1 MAKRSTTGGPRT
13 RRVTEEDLQRRREYL
28 SRAQREHMWQRR
40 ALITIGV
47 LIAISVVILAVA
59 LVYENLIR
67 PGQPVSTVNG
77 QEITTADFQSRV
89 RFLRWQTG
97 QQIRQLYELTGDPN
111 TVSQYASQLTNPISI
126 GSQVLDQMEEEI
138 LLKEEA
144 EARGIMIDEAAVDKR
159 VDEFMAQSRGL
170 TVPGAPT
177 ATPTTAPT
185 VTPTPLVSPTPS
197 AVPATAT
204 AAPSATPAEGE
215 AAVEA
220 TEAATE
226 QATEEAAA
234 ADATPTTEPTA
245 TATLPAAQIQ
255 ATLDQA
261 EKAYFENAQQGA
273 GVDRD
278 TVRAVFYF
286 DALQAALLDAIGSEA
301 PAEELQVHARH
312 ILIAFDPAS
321 VGQAAMPATEEQ
333 KAAALEKANTALSAL
348 QDGEPFADL
357 AASISDDTSSAQN
370 GGELDWQSP
379 DGFVPAFADAVK
391 TADLGAIV
399 GPIETEYGY
408 HIIQVLGREVRALTD
423 SQLSQRRSQLFSDW
437 LADRKAAAEIE
448 RSDNWLERIPEE
460 PTTNQLLG
468 DLLLVQ

>member
-1 MAKRSTTGGPRT
+1 
-13 RRVTEEDLQRRREYL
+13 VTEEDLQRRREYL

-126 GSQVLDQMEEEI
+126 GSQALDQMEEEI

-144 EARGIMIDEAAVDKR
+144 EARGITIDEAAVDKR

-204 AAPSATPAEGE
+204 ARRKQRPNRRPKKQPPPTRRQRPSQQRPPRCPPRRFRRRSTRPKKRTSRTRSKARAWIVTRCAPYSTSTRFRPPCSTRSAPKRRLRSFRCTPA
-215 AAVEA
+215 
-220 TEAATE
+220 
-226 QATEEAAA
+226 
-234 ADATPTTEPTA
+234 
-245 TATLPAAQIQ
+245 
-255 ATLDQA
+255 
-261 EKAYFENAQQGA
+261 
-273 GVDRD
+273 
-278 TVRAVFYF
+278 
-286 DALQAALLDAIGSEA
+286 
-301 PAEELQVHARH
+301 
-312 ILIAFDPAS
+312 
-321 VGQAAMPATEEQ
+321 
-333 KAAALEKANTALSAL
+333 
-348 QDGEPFADL
+348 
-357 AASISDDTSSAQN
+357 IS
-370 GGELDWQSP
+370 
-379 DGFVPAFADAVK
+379 
-391 TADLGAIV
+391 
-399 GPIETEYGY
+399 
-408 HIIQVLGREVRALTD
+408 
-423 SQLSQRRSQLFSDW
+423 
-437 LADRKAAAEIE
+437 
-448 RSDNWLERIPEE
+448 
-460 PTTNQLLG
+460 
-468 DLLLVQ
+468 